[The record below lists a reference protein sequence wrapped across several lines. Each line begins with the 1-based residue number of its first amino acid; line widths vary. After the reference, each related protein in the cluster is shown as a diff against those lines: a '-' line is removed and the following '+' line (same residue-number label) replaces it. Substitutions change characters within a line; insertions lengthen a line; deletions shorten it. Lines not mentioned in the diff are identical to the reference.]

1 MARDRETDAFKG
13 YCFVEFCDEES
24 VQKALEFDGAVS
36 DTILCKTILACPSIT
51 SILIEENSIMSFYN
65 TKK

>member
-1 MARDRETDAFKG
+1 MARDRETDVFKG

-36 DTILCKTILACPSIT
+36 GSRSQPFFLTFPLKGFCWKYSPRA
-51 SILIEENSIMSFYN
+51 YG
-65 TKK
+65 

>member
-36 DTILCKTILACPSIT
+36 GT
-51 SILIEENSIMSFYN
+51 
-65 TKK
+65 